1 MANLMKKDIKKVT
14 DCNREENKREY
25 FSTKTDRGEL
35 LRNFVK

>member
-25 FSTKTDRGEL
+25 FSIKQDREEL
-35 LRNFVK
+35 LRKLVQ